1 MTDEPTK
8 EKSNRFNLEGIY
20 QITQIIAFVA
30 IIASLFAIY
39 SQINQ
44 QNQISRFNATRDIL
58 NQYNALNSLILTD
71 APLRQALYKETPLS
85 DDEKRKLYTYV
96 TSRGNI
102 WSSTQWAYDTGQIAE
117 ADYQAIAIDVRQ
129 EMMAGSTHL
138 ADTYVTYINNYTGT
152 DELKIFEG
160 VREYRDKRDAAIESN
175 DDGGEE

>member
-8 EKSNRFNLEGIY
+8 AKPKRVNLENIY

-58 NQYNALNSLILTD
+58 NQYNSLNSLLISD
-71 APLRQALYKETPLS
+71 GSLRKTVFKETPLS
-85 DDEKRKLYTYV
+85 IDEQRQLYSYAS
-96 TSRGNI
+96 SRANI
-102 WSSTQWAYDTGQIAE
+102 WASAQWAYDTGQIAE
-117 ADYQAIAIDVRQ
+117 ADYQAIAIDVRE
-129 EMMAGSTHL
+129 EMKASTNL

-152 DELKIFEG
+152 NELEIFQA
-160 VREYRDKRDAAIESN
+160 VRDYRAQRDAEIEPN
-175 DDGGEE
+175 DERSQE